1 MESQRFDRLTTALAT
16 GAHRRRVIAGLAAG
30 TAMVFGQAVGT
41 DARTRRRRCTFCP
54 QRACCSCNNV
64 HGPARCSLIEA
75 TGQTDIDNACQG
87 FCGGADGVNEINF
100 AVPEF
105 ANICGA
111 DFGCNV
117 KPCPIRV

>member
-16 GAHRRRVIAGLAAG
+16 GGHRRRVIAGLVAG
-30 TAMVFGQAVGT
+30 TAMVFGSGVGT

-54 QRACCSCNNV
+54 QRACCSCKIGQV
-64 HGPARCSLIEA
+64 PTKCSLIEA
-75 TGQTDIDNACQG
+75 KNHADIVDACQG
-87 FCGGADGVNEINF
+87 FCGTDEVNTVNF

-105 ANICGA
+105 SNICGA

>member
-16 GAHRRRVIAGLAAG
+16 GAHRRRVIASFVAG

-41 DARTRRRRCTFCP
+41 DASKQRRRCTFCP
-54 QRACCSCNNV
+54 QRACCSCTLGQ
-64 HGPARCSLIEA
+64 GPTKCSLIEA
-75 TGQTDIDNACQG
+75 KNHADIQDACRG
-87 FCGGADGVNEINF
+87 FCGTDEVNAINF
-100 AVPEF
+100 AVPES